1 MDDPGAVAG
10 KQLFQ
15 QVGLVVPGFS
25 CQTCHGGPKLTR
37 SIVDYTTPP
46 SPDIGLGLG
55 NEQVIGAELRR
66 TNTQPNTPGPI
77 AAPQFPGV
85 LLNVGTFTLGGG
97 RTNEIRSNLAD
108 IGTAATPL
116 GANGFNIPSLFS
128 VFETAPYFYSG
139 LAQTLEDVLNGS
151 QDGNGGV
158 RHHFVA
164 NAQQRADLIR
174 FLNSIDP
181 VRSPEDVIAELIDK
195 VLGLVSAG
203 ILNHGEGNSLLAKL
217 EAAQAS
223 ISRGNTTAALNQL
236 GAFTN
241 EVKALINSGRIS
253 LDQGQMLIDLARI
266 AQAGLAPTFKGSKTK
281 MKAEVSSVKTDTD
294 AGGQDTNVVLT
305 SAGERTTGTGRF
317 TLNIPDDPGLTSPV
331 DGAVVS
337 NSGMVVKWNHVS
349 NTSTGA
355 PLNRTGY
362 EIIIS
367 KAVPDDAQR
376 SSRPTFNVHVRPSV
390 TSLTVPGKFLEPK
403 TQYELK
409 LLALEVSGRQIVSV
423 IHFTTQ

>member
-1 MDDPGAVAG
+1 
-10 KQLFQ
+10 
-15 QVGLVVPGFS
+15 
-25 CQTCHGGPKLTR
+25 
-37 SIVDYTTPP
+37 
-46 SPDIGLGLG
+46 
-55 NEQVIGAELRR
+55 
-66 TNTQPNTPGPI
+66 
-77 AAPQFPGV
+77 
-85 LLNVGTFTLGGG
+85 VGTFTLGGG

-108 IGTAATPL
+108 IGAAATPL

-181 VRSPEDVIAELIDK
+181 VRSPEEVIAELIDK
-195 VLGLVSAG
+195 VQGLVNAG
-203 ILNHGEGNSLLAKL
+203 ILNHGEGNSLLVKL

-223 ISRGNTTAALNQL
+223 ISRGNTNAAFNQL

-241 EVKALINSGRIS
+241 EVEALVNSGRLS
-253 LDQGQMLIDLARI
+253 SDQGQMLIDQARI
-266 AQAGLAPTFKGSKTK
+266 AQAALAPTSKGSNTK
-281 MKAEVSSVKTDTD
+281 MKAEVSSVKTNINS
-294 AGGQDTNVVLT
+294 ASSQDSNLGLT
-305 SAGERTTGTGRF
+305 SAGERTTSTGRF
-317 TLNIPDDPGLTSPV
+317 TLNIPDAPGLTSPV

-337 NSGMVVKWNHVS
+337 TSGMVVKWNHVS
-349 NTSTGA
+349 NTPTGA
-355 PLNRTGY
+355 PLTRTGY

-367 KAVPDDAQR
+367 KVVLDDAQR
-376 SSRPTFNVHVRPSV
+376 PSRPTFSVHVRSSA
-390 TSLTVPGKFLEPK
+390 TSLTVPSKFLEPK

-409 LLALEVSGRQIVSV
+409 LLALSASGKQIISAV
-423 IHFTTQ
+423 HFTTQ